1 MVPYLVRR
9 ALTAALSVVLASL
22 LVFSALLAIPGDP
35 AEIILGL
42 DAAPAARSA
51 LRDQLGLNEP
61 APARYVAWAAGVLR
75 GDLGESIVY
84 QRPVATLIVDR
95 LGVSVPLALGAALI
109 AGLIALPL
117 GVLAALRRGTWVDPV
132 VTSLAQLGAAVPS
145 FWLGLLF
152 VLLFAVELGWLPAG
166 GFSPW
171 DRDPVAS
178 VRSLI
183 LPMLAL
189 GLGQAAVM
197 TRMTRSSMIEALAQ
211 DYVRTAR
218 AKGLPPARVTFGHAL
233 RNALVTLVTILG
245 LSLTNVFIGSIVIEQ
260 VFALPGLGQLALTA
274 IGTRDLPLV
283 QGEILLYATTII
295 VLGFLVDV
303 SYALLD
309 PRIRYDA

>member
-1 MVPYLVRR
+1 
-9 ALTAALSVVLASL
+9 LTAALSVVLASL

-84 QRPVATLIVDR
+84 QRPVAALIVDR

>member
-42 DAAPAARSA
+42 DAAPEARSA

-75 GDLGESIVY
+75 GDLGMSIVY
-84 QRPVATLIVDR
+84 QRPVAALIVDR

-197 TRMTRSSMIEALAQ
+197 TRMTRSSMIDALAQ

-245 LSLTNVFIGSIVIEQ
+245 LSLTNVFIGSIVVEQ

-309 PRIRYDA
+309 PRIRYEA

>member
-42 DAAPAARSA
+42 DAAPEARSA

-75 GDLGESIVY
+75 GDLGMSIVY
-84 QRPVATLIVDR
+84 QRPVAALIVDR